1 MNSKQ
6 RYYIEIAYDGREFC
20 GWQKQ
25 HGNPSIQEHLEKCLS
40 KILGEEIHLTGS
52 GRTDSGVHALKQVAH
67 FDCYKMIDSY
77 SFLKA
82 INGLSSHSILVK
94 TIKKVPDTF
103 HARYSAKGKIYHYHV
118 WTERFPSPFLKGVRY
133 HHKGKLDLKLL
144 EEAATFFIGEHD
156 FSSFSNSQNK
166 GACKKNPV
174 RHLYRLD
181 MVEQEGGF
189 RLEYEGNGFLYKMV
203 RNITGTLLDISR
215 GYTSLEDLKGIFE
228 AKDRKRAGK
237 AAPAHGLFL
246 VDVFY

>member
-1 MNSKQ
+1 MNIKQ
-6 RYYIEIAYDGREFC
+6 RYCLEIAYDGREFC

-25 HGNPSIQEHLEKCLS
+25 HENLSIQEHLEECLS
-40 KILGEEIHLTGS
+40 KILGAKIHLTGS

-67 FDCYKMIDSY
+67 FDCHKTIDSY

-82 INGLSSHSILVK
+82 INGLSSHSILIN

-118 WTERFPSPFLKGVRY
+118 WTERFPSPFLKALRY
-133 HHKGKLDLKLL
+133 HHKGKLDLTLL
-144 EEAATFFIGEHD
+144 KKALPFFIGEHD
-156 FSSFSNSQNK
+156 FSSFSNSQNQ
-166 GACKKNPV
+166 GACKNNPV
-174 RHLYRLD
+174 RNLYRLD
-181 MVEQEGGF
+181 MIEEEGGF
-189 RLEYEGNGFLYKMV
+189 RLEFEGNGFLYKMV

-215 GYTSLEDLKGIFE
+215 GYTSLEDVKEIFE
-228 AKDRKRAGK
+228 AKDRRKAGK